1 MNNLIICKFCKS
13 ENEASSER
21 CFSCNAPLPKI
32 GVLSEKTKEHVA
44 NYVISIEKRL
54 KSEKK
59 KADTPLFISF
69 VLILLIWVFVSF
81 ISYKSFPD
89 DTSIIITFAI
99 ILGIGFFIAWG
110 GLINYFE
117 RKEVSKAF
125 NANIKAEIIEYLKE
139 MSISKVNFNML
150 ATKTLDAKSLLIK
163 FLDNL

>member
-13 ENEASSER
+13 ENETSSER

-44 NYVISIEKRL
+44 NYIKSIEKRL

-59 KADTPLFISF
+59 KADTPLIISF
-69 VLILLIWVFVSF
+69 ILILLIWIFVSF

-110 GLINYFE
+110 GLINYYE
-117 RKEVSKAF
+117 HKEVSKAF
-125 NANIKAEIIEYLKE
+125 NAKIKTEIIEYLKE
-139 MSISKVNFNML
+139 MNISKSSFNIL
-150 ATKTLDAKSLLIK
+150 VTEILNTKSLLTR
-163 FLDNL
+163 FLDDL